1 MSLARERFLIACKN
15 IRCMLR
21 NLSGLN
27 LEFHLRYRG
36 LGRCVHGDARG
47 TIHHCRYV
55 YRVSVFHELMLAR
68 LLFKVM
74 SLGKA
79 AIEDVA
85 GPIGA
90 RGEEMKSQFLT
101 RLFRETRS

>member
-1 MSLARERFLIACKN
+1 METREEPFIIVGTLQS
-15 IRCMLR
+15 IRI
-21 NLSGLN
+21 
-27 LEFHLRYRG
+27 Y
-36 LGRCVHGDARG
+36 
-47 TIHHCRYV
+47 
-55 YRVSVFHELMLAR
+55 ELMLAR